1 MLGRA
6 DDHKRVDA
14 DQPVSVQRRL
24 SSVPSPSDGG
34 ELHHLLDSLIA
45 LRLEFANDTDGQRA
59 LVDSCGRTTLV
70 KVRKILDTAIE
81 NIKVVIETADHPEQS
96 KSSPAQS
103 ALVKERVAEKR
114 LD

>member
-59 LVDSCGRTTLV
+59 LVDSFGRTALV
-70 KVRKILDTAIE
+70 RVRKILDTAIE
-81 NIKVVIETADHPEQS
+81 NIKVVIETTDHPEQS
-96 KSSPAQS
+96 KSPSAQTP
-103 ALVKERVAEKR
+103 LIEERIAGKR